1 MPSVENVRMN
11 GSAPSTNGPAAHDHP
26 FPGPSHTRPS
36 LLPKLALKPWIPAAP
51 AGLILTNAQVV
62 DPAAGK
68 LLDGLQSVVVKNGK
82 IAAVYPVDEP
92 DLLEEEAGLRKVD
105 LDGRYICPGLIDAH
119 VHVTAVPGVKTISE
133 LVRTPEEDIHYRTI
147 YILREMLLRGFT
159 TVRDTG
165 GASKRLANAIDEGL
179 VVGPR
184 LFQCG
189 KAISQTGGHGDFTP
203 AQSGG
208 EPGCCGG
215 HSISLGR
222 TADGVPQVLKAV
234 REELKAGAD
243 QIKVMCGG
251 GVASATDAIETIQY
265 SAEEIQAI
273 TTTCRQM
280 GNIHTT
286 AHAYTVEAIR
296 HAIDNGIKGI
306 EHGNLIDKETAI
318 YMAEKGI
325 YLTPTLSCYGI
336 MVRPPFEDFL
346 PPDGQVKNKQVMQ
359 QGLQALKL
367 AEEAGVTVCYGS
379 DLLTSM
385 HALQTEEFT
394 VRAEILSSPA
404 ILRHATTNPAKL
416 LRREGQI
423 GTVNPGAFADLLVLD
438 ANPLEDIRV
447 LDRPEHHL
455 QVVMKE
461 GRVHFST
468 MATLP
473 TQEELEKEE
482 STKTA
487 SSVNG
492 ISTGPVASTSTAGL
506 QQSTE
511 QLLETS
517 SRRQKHMCV
526 IAIKG
531 QPCRACA
538 ARSRPCTFLDPPTA
552 RVRKPKT
559 DGDATGTGTS
569 SPRLPEGALPT
580 QASRPSSSTAV
591 LSQIRAALL
600 PPPLPPGSTSDELLS
615 STNGAAELNYV
626 NSHAFS
632 SQSFSKEQFHSS
644 GWPGDVA
651 FRQVS
656 SDDAFPV
663 HFVQVPTLMYGTA
676 APESS
681 RVWQGACAALAPDA
695 PPRLIEIYL
704 KRSQPANPILDE
716 TKFTTSD
723 PASLAEAGVSYGLL
737 TSLLAHS
744 TCYVHEIRPV
754 HKYLWRQVLL
764 CLEDEYR
771 RPSLYT
777 MQLALVTIT
786 ARPAINVAQTH
797 ISLGRLVAAA
807 HLLGLHLDPSKWRL
821 PYSERVLRKRLWWSI
836 LQQDKWR
843 ALWYGR
849 PSMRV
854 LASPLRWS
862 VPLTFPT
869 ARSIAREDWNVPLPT
884 VEELPPG
891 SSRVQQLSM
900 HSFVAMCR
908 LTEIVDTILS
918 SFLTVRALSSS
929 RSSTETLKLLEKI
942 SLELVALENDLPTE
956 LHRLPTAEDR
966 PEVTVATGIRS
977 FQLCKLGI
985 DLTLYQLSSTSVQP
999 TTTAD
1004 SLASCRTALT
1014 LAQTLVEF
1022 LENLASGD
1030 LEMWWA
1036 PYCSFIIAT
1045 AASVLLR
1052 TALSAKDLDATTR
1065 TAAGVF
1071 FARLVV
1077 TLTSSHHASHWDVA
1091 SLALDKIATLLR
1103 SLNGALPELVPLLQL
1118 FGPPN
1123 HANAGPP
1130 APPQPPPPPP
1140 VPISPS
1146 LTQLSPAL
1154 PHPFLPSLNQHAPT
1168 PQTSA
1173 PTDQLTSPMSDVD
1186 PLWWMHTSVLSLPQH
1201 LGALPDLF
1209 EGWPSIDGFGQDA
1222 FAGGGEAADGAVE
1235 GDGAMFDLRSFL
1247 EGPSSGDL

>member
-1 MPSVENVRMN
+1 M
-11 GSAPSTNGPAAHDHP
+11 D
-26 FPGPSHTRPS
+26 
-36 LLPKLALKPWIPAAP
+36 
-51 AGLILTNAQVV
+51 
-62 DPAAGK
+62 
-68 LLDGLQSVVVKNGK
+68 
-82 IAAVYPVDEP
+82 
-92 DLLEEEAGLRKVD
+92 
-105 LDGRYICPGLIDAH
+105 
-119 VHVTAVPGVKTISE
+119 
-133 LVRTPEEDIHYRTI
+133 
-147 YILREMLLRGFT
+147 
-159 TVRDTG
+159 
-165 GASKRLANAIDEGL
+165 
-179 VVGPR
+179 
-184 LFQCG
+184 
-189 KAISQTGGHGDFTP
+189 
-203 AQSGG
+203 
-208 EPGCCGG
+208 
-215 HSISLGR
+215 
-222 TADGVPQVLKAV
+222 
-234 REELKAGAD
+234 
-243 QIKVMCGG
+243 
-251 GVASATDAIETIQY
+251 
-265 SAEEIQAI
+265 
-273 TTTCRQM
+273 
-280 GNIHTT
+280 
-286 AHAYTVEAIR
+286 
-296 HAIDNGIKGI
+296 
-306 EHGNLIDKETAI
+306 
-318 YMAEKGI
+318 
-325 YLTPTLSCYGI
+325 
-336 MVRPPFEDFL
+336 
-346 PPDGQVKNKQVMQ
+346 
-359 QGLQALKL
+359 
-367 AEEAGVTVCYGS
+367 
-379 DLLTSM
+379 
-385 HALQTEEFT
+385 
-394 VRAEILSSPA
+394 
-404 ILRHATTNPAKL
+404 
-416 LRREGQI
+416 
-423 GTVNPGAFADLLVLD
+423 
-438 ANPLEDIRV
+438 
-447 LDRPEHHL
+447 DR
-455 QVVMKE
+455 
-461 GRVHFST
+461 
-468 MATLP
+468 
-473 TQEELEKEE
+473 
-482 STKTA
+482 TA

-517 SRRQKHMCV
+517 SQAGRAKRSRRDRPCDTCRRQKHMCV

-569 SPRLPEGALPT
+569 SPRLPEGTLPT
-580 QASRPSSSTAV
+580 QADFAQPASRPSSSTAV

-849 PSMRV
+849 PSI
-854 LASPLRWS
+854 
-862 VPLTFPT
+862 T
-869 ARSIAREDWNVPLPT
+869 AREDWNVPLPT

-1173 PTDQLTSPMSDVD
+1173 LTDQLTSPMSDVD

-1222 FAGGGEAADGAVE
+1222 FVGGGEAADGAVE